1 MIDSQLLSTEGEPL
15 LLNDAKIRYYESF
28 FTPKETATIFD
39 QLLEETLWQQ
49 DPITVFGKTYPQ
61 PRLTALYAINTKPYS
76 YSGISMKPK
85 IMTPLLQKIKHKIAS
100 ISEAEFT
107 TVLLNLYRDGKDSN
121 GWHADNEKELGKNPI
136 IASLS
141 FGENR
146 FFHLK
151 HRRNK
156 EDRLKVLLKSGSLL
170 LMEGNTQEH
179 WLHQIAKTARPI
191 GPRIN
196 LTFRKI
202 M

>member
-1 MIDSQLLSTEGEPL
+1 MT
-15 LLNDAKIRYYESF
+15 
-28 FTPKETATIFD
+28 
-39 QLLEETLWQQ
+39 
-49 DPITVFGKTYPQ
+49 
-61 PRLTALYAINTKPYS
+61 
-76 YSGISMKPK
+76 PK
-85 IMTPLLQKIKHKIAS
+85 IMTPLLQKIKNKIAT
-100 ISEAEFT
+100 ISETEFT

-156 EDRLKVLLKSGSLL
+156 KDRLKLLLKSGSLL
-170 LMEGNTQEH
+170 LMEGSTQEH
-179 WLHQIAKTARPI
+179 WLHQIAKTARPV

-202 M
+202 T